1 MGQFANGGAL
11 PLADFVRKSRI
22 GETRMLGQ
30 ITESAVE
37 RLAPG
42 ERLWD
47 HGHQEVVK
55 GFVVRRQGDAITYY
69 VRFRFHG
76 RQRMCALGSHGHL
89 TPDAA
94 RALAK
99 QKLGQVASGIDPFA
113 EEKKVRETGR
123 ADEKFEKK
131 IEQ

>member
-47 HGHQEVVK
+47 HGHQEMVK
-55 GFVVRRQGDAITYY
+55 GFGVRRQGDAITYY
-69 VRFRFHG
+69 VRFRFQG
-76 RQRMCALGSHGHL
+76 QQRMCALGSHEQL

-94 RALAK
+94 RTLAK
-99 QKLGQVASGIDPFA
+99 RKLDQVAGGVDPFA
-113 EEKKVRETGR
+113 EEKKARE
-123 ADEKFEKK
+123 AA
-131 IEQ
+131 